1 MEDDIL
7 KRFRRNADDLETTP
21 EDMGTAPP
29 IETGEAVAV
38 DEVRAAIAHG
48 KEGPEG
54 WLEMAPR
61 HGGLVKP
68 DIVFF
73 GEQLPERFRRLV
85 PADFDACDL
94 LLVMGT
100 SLQVQPFAS
109 LVDMPARDRRCGSQI
124 SVLQNET
131 TRPRLYPAVLQLLS
145 LESPRIHAMLGKR
158 GAVP

>member
-1 MEDDIL
+1 
-7 KRFRRNADDLETTP
+7 
-21 EDMGTAPP
+21 
-29 IETGEAVAV
+29 
-38 DEVRAAIAHG
+38 
-48 KEGPEG
+48 
-54 WLEMAPR
+54 MASSSYKLQLTSYNLQVKSYNLQVNDKQR
-61 HGGLVKP
+61 SGGLVKP

-73 GEQLPERFRRLV
+73 GEQLPERFGRLV